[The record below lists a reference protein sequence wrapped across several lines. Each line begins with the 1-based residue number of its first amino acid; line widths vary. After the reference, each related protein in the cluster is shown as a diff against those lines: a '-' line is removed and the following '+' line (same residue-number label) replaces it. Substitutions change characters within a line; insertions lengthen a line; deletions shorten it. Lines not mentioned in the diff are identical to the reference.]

1 MGTNPGVRKAHH
13 QTGAN
18 DGGGGTAWF
27 RKKSLAPTTPGFLLG
42 FPADSDQESLNLIA
56 LAAVAALPDCGSA
69 LGCLVIPLPG
79 RQR

>member
-27 RKKSLAPTTPGFLLG
+27 RKKSLAPTTSGFLLH
-42 FPADSDQESLNLIA
+42 FPADSDQDSLNLKA
-56 LAAVAALPDCGSA
+56 FAAVTALPDSSSA
-69 LGCLVIPLPG
+69 LDCLVIPLPE
-79 RQR
+79 QRR

>member
-27 RKKSLAPTTPGFLLG
+27 RKKSLAPTTSGPLLD
-42 FPADSDQESLNLIA
+42 FPADSDQDSLDLMA
-56 LAAVAALPDCGSA
+56 LAVVAALPDSGSA
-69 LGCLVIPLPG
+69 LHCLVIPLPEG
-79 RQR
+79 QR